1 MTRVITSH
9 TPAVASI
16 IPLMSSLSAAASL
29 TRGNGSLGTGLLSI
43 LQSGAH
49 PSVISIQYICPGGVF
64 FSTVL
69 LWRAI
74 RSRRRICQH
83 LIKEVIARRGTG
95 RTRTRDD
102 VPGDLGAQLASSS
115 DSLDEGREPPPR
127 RHRRQEVRQ
136 PPRCRNL
143 VQVPHALP
151 PGVWVPLNA
160 HDLFGSSI
168 CKHHGSKLKLLMP

>member
-29 TRGNGSLGTGLLSI
+29 TRGKGSLGTGLFSI

-74 RSRRRICQH
+74 KSKRRSCQQ
-83 LIKEVIARRGTG
+83 LRKEMIARSGTE
-95 RTRTRDD
+95 RTRTRDH

-115 DSLDEGREPPPR
+115 DPLDEGREPPPR

-136 PPRCRNL
+136 PPRCRDL

-151 PGVWVPLNA
+151 PGVWVPPNA
-160 HDLFGSSI
+160 HDLFGGSI
-168 CKHHGSKLKLLMP
+168 CQYDDSKLQFLP